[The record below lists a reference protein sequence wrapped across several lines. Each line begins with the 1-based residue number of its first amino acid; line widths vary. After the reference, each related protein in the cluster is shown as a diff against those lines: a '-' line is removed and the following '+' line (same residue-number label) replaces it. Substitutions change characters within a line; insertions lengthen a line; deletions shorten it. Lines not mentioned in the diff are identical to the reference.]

1 MKRKLSIAIAT
12 VVLALS
18 APTLQAEEI
27 EAYFFVATLTSGATE
42 EAMLTNDSTV
52 AAPMLYHKQGQMLI
66 NGHLY
71 DTSEIA
77 GIRIEKRTVDAIAEL
92 RKPADNGMT
101 TVYDL
106 QGRKIPVPSTSSLS
120 SVLPKGIYII
130 GGRKVVVK

>member
-18 APTLQAEEI
+18 APTVQAEEI

-42 EAMLTNDSTV
+42 EAMLT
-52 AAPMLYHKQGQMLI
+52 HKQGQMLI